1 MRRLVGRGLATVA
14 TVLMPVSGFMIVCAV
29 PLVAL
34 LFEHGSF
41 TPADTLRTATAMLW
55 YAPALLA
62 LGWREMVVRASYA
75 LGDSR
80 RPVLVFLFAVSINV
94 VGDFTLGLTFGIAGL
109 AASTS
114 LSVTFA
120 AVANTWLLG
129 RRHGAVDVKALP
141 VMVCRTAVAAA
152 TGTAAGALVYRLL
165 VPVVG
170 TGLISELLLVST
182 VGLTLLGV
190 FVGVLYAL
198 RAPERRLLTEAID
211 VVARRRR

>member
-1 MRRLVGRGLATVA
+1 
-14 TVLMPVSGFMIVCAV
+14 
-29 PLVAL
+29 
-34 LFEHGSF
+34 
-41 TPADTLRTATAMLW
+41 
-55 YAPALLA
+55 
-62 LGWREMVVRASYA
+62 
-75 LGDSR
+75 
-80 RPVLVFLFAVSINV
+80 
-94 VGDFTLGLTFGIAGL
+94 
-109 AASTS
+109 
-114 LSVTFA
+114 VTFA

-152 TGTAAGALVYRLL
+152 TGTATGAVVYRLL